1 MKVIAKKDVIDE
13 NGFQVFTAAHT
24 YDIIMD
30 KGDHLA
36 IYCNLKAMYN
46 VEKKNLD
53 SFKIIE

>member
-13 NGFQVFTAAHT
+13 NGFKVFTGDHT
-24 YDIIMD
+24 YEVIMD

-36 IYCNLKAMYN
+36 IYCDLKAMYN